1 MFRYAFTTSR
11 KQRRWRI
18 SCALLISGLLH
29 LFALLA
35 YERWAAENVERILH
49 PVRFRVV
56 QPALPID
63 PFKSTPP
70 VFPLTQLERRMSG
83 QPPADPLADA
93 EIIDQITPLDETP
106 DSILAL
112 REPRFMGEKSAE
124 FEAVRD
130 TFISLED
137 LSLEMERQ
145 RAEEKA
151 GYARLW
157 MPDADTTDA
166 DSRNRKKAEE
176 IVDRAIEAMGG
187 MDRLLQVRDMHTKI
201 EIYAPDPNTFLW
213 RPAGERLFY
222 QGRKFMENL
231 PRGRTHGYD
240 GERAWA
246 YRYGISRSTHADLLK
261 QQAERWD
268 FISRFK
274 GEGIVLH
281 YLGKITLAG
290 EESARAILGEPAR
303 VILGESAHVIQ
314 VDDRKYGFLREAYF
328 SPSSHLLIAEKQ
340 HGVLTR
346 VEEYRTV
353 DGIKTPYEVRR
364 YFRRFATRYRF
375 NTKFNTGLESSL
387 FDDPGERT
395 WDSNSM
401 VALLGVQ
408 ADSTMRVA
416 LNEITQ
422 IFTMWNAMGRPR
434 DVVLDYESRRL
445 LDAYLGKKLK
455 SAGVLGDTSSRY
467 NVAVTVKGYYREER
481 APIYTINF
489 HLVVADK
496 ESTKPLLDHIVSHRW
511 KSALYPPIDQSI
523 AERLTSML
531 VESIGHALASK
542 NKG

>member
-1 MFRYAFTTSR
+1 MFRYTLTATR
-11 KQRRWRI
+11 KQRRWRVGL
-18 SCALLISGLLH
+18 ALLTSGLLH

-49 PVRFRVV
+49 PVRFQAVK
-56 QPALPID
+56 PALPTD

-70 VFPLTQLERRMSG
+70 VFPLTQLERMISG

-93 EIIDQITPLDETP
+93 ETIDQITPLGETP

-112 REPRFMGEKSAE
+112 RAPRFMGEKSAE

-137 LSLEMERQ
+137 LFLEMEHQ

-151 GYARLW
+151 DYARLW

-176 IVDRAIEAMGG
+176 IVNRAIEAMGG
-187 MDRLLQVRDMHTKI
+187 MDRLLQVRDIHTEI
-201 EIYAPDPNTFLW
+201 EIYNPRDFLW
-213 RPAGERLFY
+213 ISSGERLFY

-231 PRGRTHGYD
+231 LGGQTRGYD

-246 YRYGISRSTHADLLK
+246 YRYGISRPAHTELLK
-261 QQAERWD
+261 RQAERWD

-281 YLGKITLAG
+281 YLREVTLAG
-290 EESARAILGEPAR
+290 GESAH
-303 VILGESAHVIQ
+303 VIIGESAHVIQ
-314 VDDRKYGFLREAYF
+314 VDDRKYGVLREAYF
-328 SPSSHLLIAEKQ
+328 SPTSHLLIAEKQ

-346 VEEYRTV
+346 VQEYRTV
-353 DGIKTPYEVRR
+353 DGIKTPYEVQR
-364 YFRRFATRYRF
+364 YFRRFVSRYRF
-375 NTKFNTGLESSL
+375 NTRFNTGLESSF

-401 VALLGVQ
+401 VALLGVR
-408 ADSTMRVA
+408 ADSTMQVA
-416 LNEITQ
+416 LSEITQ
-422 IFTMWNAMGRPR
+422 IYTIWKDGDPADVIIR
-434 DVVLDYESRRL
+434 DESRHL
-445 LDAYLGKKLK
+445 LYVYLGKKLK
-455 SAGVLGDTSSRY
+455 SAGVLGDASSRY
-467 NVAVTVKGYYREER
+467 NVDVTIKGCYREAIDPR
-481 APIYTINF
+481 DPTYTINF
-489 HLVVADK
+489 HLVVVDK
-496 ESTKPLLDHIVSHRW
+496 ESTKPLLDRIVSHKW
-511 KSALYPPIDQSI
+511 KSTLYPLIDQAI

-531 VESIGHALASK
+531 VESIGYALASK
-542 NKG
+542 NRG

>member
-1 MFRYAFTTSR
+1 MFRYACTTSR

-49 PVRFRVV
+49 PVRFQVV
-56 QPALPID
+56 KPALPTD
-63 PFKSTPP
+63 PFKSAAPIL
-70 VFPLTQLERRMSG
+70 PLTQLERRMSE
-83 QPPADPLADA
+83 QPPADPLADV
-93 EIIDQITPLDETP
+93 EIIDQITPLAEKP
-106 DSILAL
+106 DSILVL
-112 REPRFMGEKSAE
+112 RAPRFMGEKSAE

-151 GYARLW
+151 GYARRW

-176 IVDRAIEAMGG
+176 IVNRAIEAMGG
-187 MDRLLQVRDMHTKI
+187 MDRLLQVRDIHTEI
-201 EIYAPDPNTFLW
+201 ETYDPRDFLW
-213 RPAGERLFY
+213 RPSGEQLFY

-231 PRGRTHGYD
+231 PPGKTRGYD

-246 YRYGISRSTHADLLK
+246 YRYGISRPTHTELLK

-274 GEGIVLH
+274 GEGIALH

-290 EESARAILGEPAR
+290 
-303 VILGESAHVIQ
+303 GESAHANTGESAHIIQ

-346 VEEYRTV
+346 VQEYRTV

-364 YFRRFATRYRF
+364 YFHRSVTRHRF
-375 NTKFNTGLESSL
+375 NTRFNTGLESSF

-395 WDSNSM
+395 WDPNSM
-401 VALLGVQ
+401 VTLLGFQ
-408 ADSTMRVA
+408 ADSTMQVT

-422 IFTMWNAMGRPR
+422 IFITPR
-434 DVVLDYESRRL
+434 DLVLDYESRHL

-467 NVAVTVKGYYREER
+467 NVEVTVKGYYLNVR
-481 APIYTINF
+481 ASIYTINF
-489 HLVVADK
+489 HLVVEDK
-496 ESTKPLLDHIVSHRW
+496 ESTKPLLDYIVPHKW
-511 KSALYPPIDQSI
+511 KSTLHPPIDQSI

-542 NKG
+542 NSG

>member
-1 MFRYAFTTSR
+1 MFRYAFTISR
-11 KQRRWRI
+11 KQRRWRV

-35 YERWAAENVERILH
+35 YERWAAENVEKILH
-49 PVRFRVV
+49 PVRFQVV
-56 QPALPID
+56 PPALPTD

-70 VFPLTQLERRMSG
+70 ILPLTQLERRMSE

-93 EIIDQITPLDETP
+93 EIIDQITPLAEKP
-106 DSILAL
+106 DSILTL

-137 LSLEMERQ
+137 LPLEMERQ

-151 GYARLW
+151 GYVRRW
-157 MPDADTTDA
+157 MLDADTTDA
-166 DSRNRKKAEE
+166 DSRNKKKAEE

-187 MDRLLQVRDMHTKI
+187 MDRLLQ
-201 EIYAPDPNTFLW
+201 
-213 RPAGERLFY
+213 
-222 QGRKFMENL
+222 
-231 PRGRTHGYD
+231 
-240 GERAWA
+240 
-246 YRYGISRSTHADLLK
+246 
-261 QQAERWD
+261 
-268 FISRFK
+268 
-274 GEGIVLH
+274 
-281 YLGKITLAG
+281 
-290 EESARAILGEPAR
+290 
-303 VILGESAHVIQ
+303 SAHVIQ

-375 NTKFNTGLESSL
+375 NTRFNTGLESSF

-422 IFTMWNAMGRPR
+422 ILTTPR
-434 DVVLDYESRRL
+434 DDVIDYESRRL

-455 SAGVLGDTSSRY
+455 SAGVLGDASSRY
-467 NVAVTVKGYYREER
+467 NVEVTVKGYYLDRR
-481 APIYTINF
+481 ASIYTINF

-511 KSALYPPIDQSI
+511 KSTLFPPIDQSI

-531 VESIGHALASK
+531 VKSIGHALSSK
-542 NKG
+542 NGG

>member
-1 MFRYAFTTSR
+1 MFRYTFTTAR

-18 SCALLISGLLH
+18 SLALLTSGLLH

-49 PVRFRVV
+49 PVRFQAVK
-56 QPALPID
+56 PALPID
-63 PFKSTPP
+63 PFKSAAP
-70 VFPLTQLERRMSG
+70 VLPLTQLERRMSE
-83 QPPADPLADA
+83 QPPAELLTDV
-93 EIIDQITPLDETP
+93 EIIDQITPLTEKP
-106 DSILAL
+106 DSILAW
-112 REPRFMGEKSAE
+112 RAPRFMGEKSAE

-130 TFISLED
+130 TFVSLED
-137 LSLEMERQ
+137 LSLEMERR

-151 GYARLW
+151 DYARLW

-166 DSRNRKKAEE
+166 DSRSRKKAAE

-187 MDRLLQVRDMHTKI
+187 MDRLLQVRDMHTEI
-201 EIYAPDPNTFLW
+201 EIYNPSDFLW
-213 RPAGERLFY
+213 IPAGERLFY

-231 PRGRTHGYD
+231 PGGQTRGYD

-246 YRYGISRSTHADLLK
+246 YRYGISRPTHTDLLK

-274 GEGIVLH
+274 GEGIALH

-290 EESARAILGEPAR
+290 GESARAILGE
-303 VILGESAHVIQ
+303 SAHIIQ
-314 VDDRKYGFLREAYF
+314 VDDRKYGVLREAYF
-328 SPSSHLLIAEKQ
+328 SPTSHLLLAEKQ
-340 HGVLTR
+340 HGVLTK
-346 VEEYRTV
+346 VQEYRTV
-353 DGIKTPYEVRR
+353 DGIKTPYEVQR
-364 YFRRFATRYRF
+364 YFRRFTARYRF
-375 NTKFNTGLESSL
+375 NTRFNTGLESSF

-401 VALLGVQ
+401 VALLGFQ
-408 ADSTMRVA
+408 ADPTMQVA

-422 IFTMWNAMGRPR
+422 IYTIWR
-434 DVVLDYESRRL
+434 DGKPVDVILRDESRHL
-445 LDAYLGKKLK
+445 LDVYLGKKLK
-455 SAGVLGDTSSRY
+455 SAGVLGDASSRY
-467 NVAVTVKGYYREER
+467 NVDVTIKGYYREAIDLR
-481 APIYTINF
+481 DPTYTINF

-496 ESTKPLLDHIVSHRW
+496 ESTKPLLDHIVSHKW
-511 KSALYPPIDQSI
+511 KSMLYPPIDQSI

-542 NKG
+542 NRG

>member
-1 MFRYAFTTSR
+1 
-11 KQRRWRI
+11 
-18 SCALLISGLLH
+18 
-29 LFALLA
+29 
-35 YERWAAENVERILH
+35 
-49 PVRFRVV
+49 
-56 QPALPID
+56 
-63 PFKSTPP
+63 
-70 VFPLTQLERRMSG
+70 MSE
-83 QPPADPLADA
+83 QPPAELLTDV
-93 EIIDQITPLDETP
+93 EIIDQITPLVEKP

-112 REPRFMGEKSAE
+112 RAPRFMGEKSAE

-151 GYARLW
+151 GYTRLW

-176 IVDRAIEAMGG
+176 IVNRAIEAMGG
-187 MDRLLQVRDMHTKI
+187 MDRLLQVRDMHTEI
-201 EIYAPDPNTFLW
+201 EIYNPRDFLW
-213 RPAGERLFY
+213 IPSGERLFY

-231 PRGRTHGYD
+231 PGGQTRGYD

-246 YRYGISRSTHADLLK
+246 YRYGISRPTHTELLR

-274 GEGIVLH
+274 GEGVVLH

-290 EESARAILGEPAR
+290 
-303 VILGESAHVIQ
+303 GESAHVIQ

-328 SPSSHLLIAEKQ
+328 SPTSHLLIAEKQ

-346 VEEYRTV
+346 VQEYRTV
-353 DGIKTPYEVRR
+353 DGIRTPYEVRR
-364 YFRRFATRYRF
+364 YFHRSVTRYRF
-375 NTKFNTGLESSL
+375 NTRFNTGLESSF

-401 VALLGVQ
+401 VALLGVR

-422 IFTMWNAMGRPR
+422 IFTMWDAMGQPR
-434 DVVLDYESRRL
+434 DVVLDYESRHL

-455 SAGVLGDTSSRY
+455 SAGVLGDASSRY
-467 NVAVTVKGYYREER
+467 NVEGTVKGYYLNTE
-481 APIYTINF
+481 ASIYTINF
-489 HLVVADK
+489 HLVVEDK
-496 ESTKPLLDHIVSHRW
+496 ESAKPLLDHIVSHKW
-511 KSALYPPIDQSI
+511 KSRLHPPIDQLI

-542 NKG
+542 TRG

>member
-1 MFRYAFTTSR
+1 MFRYAFTTAR

-18 SCALLISGLLH
+18 SLALLTSGLLH

-49 PVRFRVV
+49 PVRFQVV
-56 QPALPID
+56 QPALPTD
-63 PFKSTPP
+63 PFKSAAP
-70 VFPLTQLERRMSG
+70 VLPLTQLERRMSE
-83 QPPADPLADA
+83 QPPAELLTDV
-93 EIIDQITPLDETP
+93 EIIDQITPLAEKP

-112 REPRFMGEKSAE
+112 RAPRFMGEKSTE

-137 LSLEMERQ
+137 ISLEMEHQ

-151 GYARLW
+151 GYVRRW
-157 MPDADTTDA
+157 MLDADTTDA

-176 IVDRAIEAMGG
+176 IVNRAIEAMGG
-187 MDRLLQVRDMHTKI
+187 MDRLLQVRDMHTEI
-201 EIYAPDPNTFLW
+201 ETYDPRDFLW
-213 RPAGERLFY
+213 RPSGERLFY

-231 PRGRTHGYD
+231 PRGETRGYD

-246 YRYGISRSTHADLLK
+246 YRYGISRPIHTGLLK

-281 YLGKITLAG
+281 YLGKVTLTG
-290 EESARAILGEPAR
+290 GESAHA
-303 VILGESAHVIQ
+303 ILGESAHVIQ
-314 VDDRKYGFLREAYF
+314 VDDRKYGVLREAYF
-328 SPSSHLLIAEKQ
+328 SSSSHLLIAEKQ

-346 VEEYRTV
+346 MQEYRTV
-353 DGIKTPYEVRR
+353 DGIKTPYEVWR
-364 YFRRFATRYRF
+364 YFRRFVTRYRF
-375 NTKFNTGLESSL
+375 NTRFNTGLESSF

-401 VALLGVQ
+401 VTLLGFQ
-408 ADSTMRVA
+408 ADPTMQVA
-416 LNEITQ
+416 LDEITQ
-422 IFTMWNAMGRPR
+422 ILTTPKDVIIR
-434 DVVLDYESRRL
+434 DESRHL
-445 LDAYLGKKLK
+445 LDVYLGKKLK
-455 SAGVLGDTSSRY
+455 SAGVLGDTFSRY
-467 NVAVTVKGYYREER
+467 NVEVTIKGYYREER
-481 APIYTINF
+481 APVYTINF

-496 ESTKPLLDHIVSHRW
+496 ESTKPLADHIVSHRW
-511 KSALYPPIDQSI
+511 KSVLHPPIDQSI

-531 VESIGHALASK
+531 IESIGHALASK
-542 NKG
+542 NRG

>member
-1 MFRYAFTTSR
+1 MFRHTFTTAR
-11 KQRRWRI
+11 KQRRWRV
-18 SCALLISGLLH
+18 SLALLTSGLLH

-49 PVRFRVV
+49 PVRFQAVK
-56 QPALPID
+56 PALPTD
-63 PFKSTPP
+63 PFKSAAP
-70 VFPLTQLERRMSG
+70 VLPLTQLERRMSE
-83 QPPADPLADA
+83 QPPAELLTDV
-93 EIIDQITPLDETP
+93 EVIDQITPLAEKP

-112 REPRFMGEKSAE
+112 RAPRFMGEKSAE

-151 GYARLW
+151 DYARLW
-157 MPDADTTDA
+157 MPDADTTDV

-176 IVDRAIEAMGG
+176 VVDRAIEAMGG
-187 MDRLLQVRDMHTKI
+187 MERLLQVRDMHTEI
-201 EIYAPDPNTFLW
+201 EIYNPRNFLW
-213 RPAGERLFY
+213 IPSGERLFY

-231 PRGRTHGYD
+231 PRGQTRGYD

-246 YRYGISRSTHADLLK
+246 YRYGISRPIHAELLK

-281 YLGKITLAG
+281 YLREVTLAG
-290 EESARAILGEPAR
+290 GESAHAI
-303 VILGESAHVIQ
+303 IGESAHVIQ
-314 VDDRKYGFLREAYF
+314 VDDRKYGVLREAYF
-328 SPSSHLLIAEKQ
+328 SPTSHLLIAEKQ

-346 VEEYRTV
+346 VQEYRTV

-364 YFRRFATRYRF
+364 YFRRFITRYRF
-375 NTKFNTGLESSL
+375 NTRFNTGLKSSF

-401 VALLGVQ
+401 VTLLGFQ
-408 ADSTMRVA
+408 ADSTMQVA
-416 LNEITQ
+416 LSEITQ
-422 IFTMWNAMGRPR
+422 IYTIWKNGEPADVILR
-434 DVVLDYESRRL
+434 DESRHL
-445 LDAYLGKKLK
+445 LDAYLSKKLK
-455 SAGVLGDTSSRY
+455 SAGVLGDASSRY
-467 NVAVTVKGYYREER
+467 NVDVTIKGYYLE
-481 APIYTINF
+481 AVNPIDPTYTINF

-496 ESTKPLLDHIVSHRW
+496 ESTKPLLDRIVSHKW
-511 KSALYPPIDQSI
+511 KLTLHPTIDQAI

-531 VESIGHALASK
+531 IESIGHALAGK

>member
-1 MFRYAFTTSR
+1 MFRYAFIISR
-11 KQRRWRI
+11 KQRRWRV

-49 PVRFRVV
+49 PVRFQVV
-56 QPALPID
+56 QPALPTD
-63 PFKSTPP
+63 PFKSVAP
-70 VFPLTQLERRMSG
+70 VLPLTQLERRMSE
-83 QPPADPLADA
+83 QPPAELLTDV
-93 EIIDQITPLDETP
+93 EIIDQITPLAEKP

-112 REPRFMGEKSAE
+112 RAPRFMGEKSAE

-137 LSLEMERQ
+137 LFLEIERQ

-176 IVDRAIEAMGG
+176 IVNRAIEAMGG
-187 MDRLLQVRDMHTKI
+187 MDRLLQVRDMHTGI
-201 EIYAPDPNTFLW
+201 EIYNPRDFLW
-213 RPAGERLFY
+213 IPSGERLFY

-231 PRGRTHGYD
+231 PGGQTRGYD

-246 YRYGISRSTHADLLK
+246 YRYGISRPTHTELLK

-274 GEGIVLH
+274 GEGIALH
-281 YLGKITLAG
+281 YLGKIILAG
-290 EESARAILGEPAR
+290 GESAHAI
-303 VILGESAHVIQ
+303 IGESAHVIQ

-328 SPSSHLLIAEKQ
+328 SPTSHLLIAEKQ

-346 VEEYRTV
+346 VQEYRTV
-353 DGIKTPYEVRR
+353 DSIKTPYEVRR
-364 YFRRFATRYRF
+364 YLHRSVTRYRF
-375 NTKFNTGLESSL
+375 NTRFNTGLESSF

-395 WDSNSM
+395 WDPNSM
-401 VALLGVQ
+401 VTLLGFQ
-408 ADSTMRVA
+408 ADSTMQVA
-416 LNEITQ
+416 LNGLTQ
-422 IFTMWNAMGRPR
+422 IFTMWDAMGRPR
-434 DVVLDYESRRL
+434 DVVLDYESRHL

-467 NVAVTVKGYYREER
+467 NVEVTVKGYYLITR
-481 APIYTINF
+481 ASIYTINF
-489 HLVVADK
+489 HLVVEDK
-496 ESTKPLLDHIVSHRW
+496 ESTKPLLDHIVSHKW
-511 KSALYPPIDQSI
+511 KSKLGPPIDQSI

-542 NKG
+542 NRD

>member
-1 MFRYAFTTSR
+1 MFRYAFTISR
-11 KQRRWRI
+11 KQRRWRV

-35 YERWAAENVERILH
+35 YERWAAENVEKILH
-49 PVRFRVV
+49 PVRFQVV
-56 QPALPID
+56 PPALPTD

-70 VFPLTQLERRMSG
+70 ILPLTQLERRMSE

-93 EIIDQITPLDETP
+93 EIIDQITPLAEKP
-106 DSILAL
+106 DSILTL

-124 FEAVRD
+124 FEAIRD

-151 GYARLW
+151 GYARRW

-213 RPAGERLFY
+213 RSAGERLFY

-246 YRYGISRSTHADLLK
+246 YRYGISRSTHTDLLK

-290 EESARAILGEPAR
+290 EESAHAITGESAR
-303 VILGESAHVIQ
+303 VILGESVHVIQ

-364 YFRRFATRYRF
+364 YFRRSATRYRF
-375 NTKFNTGLESSL
+375 NTRFNTGLESSF

-422 IFTMWNAMGRPR
+422 IRTTPR
-434 DVVLDYESRRL
+434 DVVIDYESRRL

-455 SAGVLGDTSSRY
+455 SAGVLGDASSRY
-467 NVAVTVKGYYREER
+467 NVEVTVKGYYRDPR
-481 APIYTINF
+481 GSTYTINF

-511 KSALYPPIDQSI
+511 KSTLFPPIDQSI

-531 VESIGHALASK
+531 VKSIGHALSSK
-542 NKG
+542 NRG